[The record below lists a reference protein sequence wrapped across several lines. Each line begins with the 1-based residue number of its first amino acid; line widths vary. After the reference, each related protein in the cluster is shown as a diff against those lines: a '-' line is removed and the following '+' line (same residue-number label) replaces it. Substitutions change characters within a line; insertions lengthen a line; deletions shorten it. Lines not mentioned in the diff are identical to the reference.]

1 MLRRRLLSLVGAVGL
16 VAGLLSS
23 GVAAQASTPGPD
35 WTYLGLLATY
45 SWSSQDT
52 CYSNVTG
59 GADTTGGICTI
70 TQDQSNKSNIAVCV
84 QNSNSV
90 APAPVQTCSIRQTN
104 IGHNNYALV
113 IQRIQQSTCTGTTPA
128 PCTATGTQKASIQQT
143 NGSGWNFAG
152 AFQTTTQSIGQRDDD
167 PLQTNTQHV
176 EVLAPSNGP
185 GGLEQVSASGS
196 NFGAVSQSSSQS
208 AFGDM
213 SQTQTAEQVAGNSG
227 SSGSGIDQHAP
238 LGSNAAFLIHIQKQ
252 QLDASPIQHETAT
265 QDGDITQTGT
275 PGANLASGNQF
286 QDQRENGPL
295 GASQQQTGGPKCCSV
310 QNGGKFIVRLKTGQR
325 AYAGGVFNPAASQS
339 EYLEGNC
346 DSVNGSCDV
355 FLSATEQGNPP
366 QTNTCTTS
374 PCHIAVSCGDGGC
387 RSFTITPDT
396 LPTRPSAALR
406 EPSVALLT

>member
-52 CYSNVTG
+52 CYANGGTVTHPSAG
-59 GADTTGGICTI
+59 TCTI
-70 TQDQSNKSNIAVCV
+70 TQTPGGKRNIAVCV
-84 QNSNSV
+84 QSSNAV
-90 APAPVQTCSIRQTN
+90 DPAPVQSCSISQTN
-104 IGHNNYALV
+104 TTFNNYALV
-113 IQRIQQSTCTGTTPA
+113 IQRIQQNTCAVTA
-128 PCTATGTQKASIQQT
+128 PCQSGTQAASIQQT
-143 NGSGWNFAG
+143 TTSSGWNFGG
-152 AFQTTTQSIGQRDDD
+152 AFQNTSQSIGQRDDD

-176 EVLAPSNGP
+176 QFLAPSTGP

-208 AFGDM
+208 ASGDL

-227 SSGSGIDQHAP
+227 FSGSGIDQNAP

-286 QDQRENGPL
+286 QDQLENGPL

-310 QNGGKFIVRLKTGQR
+310 QNGGKFFVRLKTGQR
-325 AYAGGVFNPAASQS
+325 AYAGGVFNPAAIQS

-374 PCHIAVSCGDGGC
+374 PCHIVVSCSEGGC
-387 RSFTITPDT
+387 TSYTITPGD